1 MFSYRSR
8 VGRAPA
14 LAWRAWGCGRHSP
27 CPHSPSRLIT
37 EGAAPNPMGGWGVVA
52 GWGQMSA
59 SSVRTA
65 YARTA
70 KGLCP
75 ARRKTP
81 LPSLSFQAASS

>member
-1 MFSYRSR
+1 MLSYRSR

-14 LAWRAWGCGRHSP
+14 LVWRAWGCGRHTP
-27 CPHSPSRLIT
+27 CPHSPARLIT
-37 EGAAPNPMGGWGVVA
+37 EGAAPNPMVGGGA

-59 SSVRTA
+59 CSVWTA

-81 LPSLSFQAASS
+81 LPSLSFQAANS